1 MLVVWL
7 VYKFISSAFSALE
20 AKYCD
25 NDCVDEEDEARS
37 SSGVLILALRYE
49 ISAALEPDLKQ
60 NLSPAGF
67 TLDPQESNT
76 RHKSPPSWMRQT
88 ADGDRLPAQVTRDKI
103 FFRICK
109 FGDKFWICKFVWDLQ
124 NNICGFNNF
133 IKICNSFSDLIN
145 SSTTISK
152 KHYDLKYFFGF

>member
-1 MLVVWL
+1 MNVRTLRKLDLILGPGPGRVSCWL

-20 AKYCD
+20 TKYCD

-49 ISAALEPDLKQ
+49 ISAALESDLKQ

-67 TLDPQESNT
+67 TLDESNT

-88 ADGDRLPAQVTRDKI
+88 ADGGRLPAQVTRDKI

-109 FGDKFWICKFVWDLQ
+109 MFFWIWPQVLDLQ
-124 NNICGFNNF
+124 IC
-133 IKICNSFSDLIN
+133 
-145 SSTTISK
+145 
-152 KHYDLKYFFGF
+152 LKFTK

>member
-1 MLVVWL
+1 MLVAWL

-37 SSGVLILALRYE
+37 SSGVLILALRCE

-67 TLDPQESNT
+67 TLDPHESNT
-76 RHKSPPSWMRQT
+76 RLKSPPSWMRQT

-109 FGDKFWICKFVWDLQ
+109 IFFWIWRQVLDLQ
-124 NNICGFNNF
+124 ICLRFT
-133 IKICNSFSDLIN
+133 K
-145 SSTTISK
+145 
-152 KHYDLKYFFGF
+152 